1 MASFDSVLFVLR
13 PFSLPWNAVRFQ
25 FQLRHGC
32 MCRAR
37 VIKRLDALHSLIKI
51 RQIATNSSGERFL
64 GFSKALSF
72 FFLYPSHLHRYWQ
85 KPVKH
90 GQITFLHFHCPPCN
104 FCREHARQ
112 YQGPL
117 PKFGGL
123 LSFASPAYRLLYPL
137 LGNQK
142 AKQYRGG

>member
-1 MASFDSVLFVLR
+1 MEQTTRMASFDSVLFVLR

-37 VIKRLDALHSLIKI
+37 VIKRLDALHSFIKI

-72 FFLYPSHLHRYWQ
+72 FFSIQVTYIASGRSLLSTGKLRSYIFTVRHVIFAENMHASIRVLYPNLADY
-85 KPVKH
+85 
-90 GQITFLHFHCPPCN
+90 
-104 FCREHARQ
+104 
-112 YQGPL
+112 
-117 PKFGGL
+117 
-123 LSFASPAYRLLYPL
+123 YRLLRRHTGCSIRY
-137 LGNQK
+137 
-142 AKQYRGG
+142 